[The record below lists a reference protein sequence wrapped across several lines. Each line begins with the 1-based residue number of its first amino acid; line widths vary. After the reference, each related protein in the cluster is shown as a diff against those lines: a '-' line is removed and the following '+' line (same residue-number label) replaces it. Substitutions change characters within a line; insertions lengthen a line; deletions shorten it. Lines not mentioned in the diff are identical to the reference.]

1 MRLAQTD
8 DTAFPLTFT
17 LSGASGGVTGLAP
30 VVAVRKGSDYLDF
43 SDLTFKASGWTTRQ
57 QALAEVDATDSPG
70 SYEFSLDVSAI
81 ASITFGELWSA
92 EYQLAGSVDISENIA
107 TVTNIYNIVSGG
119 GDNSEVIDAI
129 NQQTLVLLE
138 ACTPTQ
144 NALVKGQRV
153 PNVYTGHKGD
163 TLLLPVFRNNSV
175 MPDAE
180 LTGATNLSIQFKNLD
195 GSEEFS
201 ITVGVG
207 IGPAGTGTIEYT
219 TVDGDGVFESG
230 GRWEY
235 QATGDATS
243 GADFRSQKET
253 TQALDPVPTPP

>member
-43 SDLTFKASGWTTRQ
+43 ADATFKAAGWTTRQ
-57 QALAEVDATDSPG
+57 QALAEVSAINSPG
-70 SYEFSLDVSAI
+70 SYEFALDVSAI
-81 ASITFGELWSA
+81 VGIAAGELWSA
-92 EYQLAGSVDISENIA
+92 EYELTGSVDTSEQIA
-107 TVTNIYNIVSGG
+107 IVENIYNIDDS
-119 GDNSEVIDAI
+119 NVIDAL
-129 NQQTLVLLE
+129 NQQTLILLE

-144 NALVKGQRV
+144 SALVKGQRV

-163 TLLLPVFRNNSV
+163 TLLLPVFRNDSV

-195 GSEEFS
+195 GSEQFS
-201 ITVGVG
+201 ITAGVG

-219 TVDGDGVFESG
+219 TVDGDGVFESAG
-230 GRWEY
+230 SWEY

-243 GADFRSQKET
+243 GADFRSQKQITE
-253 TQALDPVPTPP
+253 ALDPVPTPP